1 MKHGI
6 GWEILLKGPTK
17 RKGEWKMNNL
27 KRWLSKTDTF
37 TKTDNKED
45 FYKPIRTDL
54 HAVKVEEEPIKTDE
68 DIKEGQLLMS
78 FHGNQDEAINELDEL
93 SVRSDLEN

>member
-37 TKTDNKED
+37 SKSDNKED
-45 FYKPIRTDL
+45 FYKPIKT
-54 HAVKVEEEPIKTDE
+54 EEDVIKTDE
-68 DIKEGQLLMS
+68 DVKEGQA
-78 FHGNQDEAINELDEL
+78 QDEPINELDEL

>member
-17 RKGEWKMNNL
+17 RKGEWKNNNL
-27 KRWLSKTDTF
+27 KRWLSKTETF
-37 TKTDNKED
+37 TKADNKED
-45 FYKPIRTDL
+45 FYKPIKT
-54 HAVKVEEEPIKTDE
+54 EEDVIKTDE
-68 DIKEGQLLMS
+68 DVKEGQA
-78 FHGNQDEAINELDEL
+78 QDEPINELDEL